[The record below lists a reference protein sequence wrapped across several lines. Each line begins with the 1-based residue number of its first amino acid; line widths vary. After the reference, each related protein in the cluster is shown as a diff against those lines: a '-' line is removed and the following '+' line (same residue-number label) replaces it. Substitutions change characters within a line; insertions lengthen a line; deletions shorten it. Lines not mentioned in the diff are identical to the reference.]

1 MAYGAI
7 LHITQTVFFIQILN
21 HKYITFKLQYAYFKL
36 FACEIKSDQGER
48 INLPQRPNWTEVRKK
63 LLFNEKNRYGII
75 NKTIRITQKYE

>member
-7 LHITQTVFFIQILN
+7 FHITQTVFFIQILN

-48 INLPQRPNWTEVRKK
+48 INLPQRPNK
-63 LLFNEKNRYGII
+63 KNRYGII
-75 NKTIRITQKYE
+75 NKLFALHRNTNSKFMCS